1 MPAGRTRSG
10 LSVFSLTALTVLLQC
25 WTPALG
31 VSLSGV
37 LGLDGETKQHVEQKI
52 KPAADLLQVVITP
65 SHGEIQVGES
75 KRFRCEVVGGAV
87 NIDWIAP
94 NGEKI
99 QEKHRNVRVH
109 RHDRTSSSLTIHA
122 ARTEDAGAYTCVAEN
137 TETAAQASVD
147 LEVLLKRVRRGPAKE
162 GREKRQKDPKPSKKP
177 KGPKPTKKPKGE
189 KTTKKPKGE
198 KKKKGK
204 KNKEI
209 ITTTTTT
216 TTTLPPTT
224 TTLPPT
230 TTPLIVYDEEFFD
243 PGLDEYWDEV
253 YTTEQAPA
261 VVTDSPT
268 ERPTEAD
275 IDFPTDFPTDIIPDV
290 EEYPNPYPDSDDDYW
305 LVGETKPTEPVISV
319 TGKDGDYWDA
329 TYEEP
334 ENLPFPDGKEV
345 SPTDGDWTYSA
356 TDEPTIPPY
365 DKWYE
370 EYEYGPEK
378 RLEEEEEERERAR
391 KRQEERE
398 REQRRL
404 EEEEERDRRIN
415 RPPPRVYKEPKI
427 CPPLGMESHRVDAD
441 QLLTS
446 SMSHHRY
453 GPHRA
458 RLNIQASGDEDDM
471 NGGAWCGN
479 QDDKVHW
486 IELDAR
492 TLTEFTGVITQ
503 GRDDPIEN
511 DYVTSYYVAFS
522 NDSREWTV
530 LHDGYSEWLFFGN
543 NDKHSP
549 AMSQFVEPVVARYIR
564 ILPQS
569 WNGTMCMRME
579 VMGCPLPDPLS
590 QYQSQNEV
598 ISKDDLD
605 YRHHSYEDMEKFMK
619 SVSDEC
625 PDITRLYSL
634 GNSSNGRELYAM
646 EISDKPGIHE
656 IGEPEF
662 RYTAGYHG
670 NEALGRELLLLLT
683 QYLCREYKDGNPRV
697 RRLVDGTRIHLVPSV
712 NPDGHVKAFER
723 GSELGSWTVG
733 HWTEDGADIFQNFPD
748 LTSMFWDA
756 EDKGMVPKLTP
767 NHHVPIPDG
776 YLAENGPVVVET
788 RALISWMES
797 HSFVLGANLQ
807 GGERM
812 VTYPFDMRRLTKESE
827 EREKRLHPRA
837 NRYKRQYEEEEEE
850 PNPYLHIGYHQESYG
865 YNPDP
870 HGYNQEN
877 YGYHQENYGYHQ
889 ENQGYHQEHQGYHQE
904 NQGYHQEHQEYH
916 QENQEYHQE
925 NQGYHQENQGY
936 YPEGHSEGYH
946 EGYQEGYQ
954 ESYPEGYREGAD
966 GDGDAEEEIRMVED
980 QSLFRWLAI
989 SYASTHRTMTNTFRG
1004 GCHTDDPTRG
1014 LGIVNRAKW
1023 KPIPGSMNDFSYLH
1037 TNCFELSIF
1046 LGCDKFPH
1054 QSELQREWEHNREA
1068 LLTLMEQVHRGV
1080 KGVVSDKDGKPIRNA
1095 SVSVEGVNH
1104 DVTTGE
1110 AGDYFRLL
1118 NPGEYR
1124 VTVRA
1129 YGYSSQTRMC
1139 VVGFEPGAT
1148 LCNFELS
1155 KSNWD
1160 RIMEI
1165 LALHGDKPIRVLN
1178 PGKGHPHMPRG
1189 GRRRVG
1195 SSGVD
1200 IRNKIS
1206 RTDIARAHRRRQ
1218 WLRRQRLKQLL
1229 AAQMTTTTLPPTTT
1243 TPTTTP
1249 TTTIPPT
1256 TESTTLWFDYGP
1268 VEEITKENTT
1278 QPELEITD
1286 SLDYNYN
1293 YNDSYNYTDSY
1304 NYSSKTEDY

>member
-1 MPAGRTRSG
+1 MPAHSTNAA
-10 LSVFSLTALTVLLQC
+10 LSVFSLIVLLLC
-25 WTPALG
+25 WTPTFG
-31 VSLSGV
+31 VSVSGV
-37 LGLDGETKQHVEQKI
+37 LGLDGETKQHVVERIQ
-52 KPAADLLQVVITP
+52 PVTADLPQVVITP

-75 KRFRCEVVGGAV
+75 KRFLCKVNREAG

-94 NGEKI
+94 NGERI
-99 QEKHRNVRVH
+99 QENQANVRVL
-109 RHDRTSSSLTIHA
+109 RHDRTSCSLLIHS
-122 ARTEDAGAYTCVAEN
+122 ARTEDAGVYRCVAEN
-137 TETAAQASVD
+137 TNTASQASIN
-147 LEVLLKRVRRGPAKE
+147 LEVLLKRVRRRPEKE
-162 GREKRQKDPKPSKKP
+162 GRGKRQKEPKPTKKP

-204 KNKEI
+204 KKKEE

-216 TTTLPPTT
+216 TTTTAT

-230 TTPLIVYDEEFFD
+230 TTPLIEYDEDFFD
-243 PGLDEYWDEV
+243 SDLDEYWDEV
-253 YTTEQAPA
+253 YTTEKTITAPA
-261 VVTDSPT
+261 DPPT
-268 ERPTEAD
+268 EKPTDA
-275 IDFPTDFPTDIIPDV
+275 PTDFPTDVIPDL

-305 LVGETKPTEPVISV
+305 KLDETTPTVPVISV
-319 TGKDGDYWDA
+319 SGKEDDDYWDA
-329 TYEEP
+329 TYEVP

-345 SPTDGDWTYSA
+345 SPTDSDWNYSA
-356 TDEPTIPPY
+356 TDEPTVSPY
-365 DKWYE
+365 ESKWYE
-370 EYEYGPEK
+370 EYEYGHEK
-378 RLEEEEEERERAR
+378 SLEEEQERERER
-391 KRQEERE
+391 KEQEERE

-404 EEEEERDRRIN
+404 EEEEERNRRIN

-427 CPPLGMESHRVDAD
+427 CPPLGLESHRVDSD
-441 QLLTS
+441 QILTS
-446 SMSHHRY
+446 SMSQHRY
-453 GPHRA
+453 GSHRA

-479 QDDKVHW
+479 QEDKAHW

-543 NDKHSP
+543 SDKHTP
-549 AMSQFVEPVVARYIR
+549 AMSQFVEPMVARYIR

-598 ISKDDLD
+598 TAKDDLD
-605 YRHHSYEDMEKFMK
+605 YRHHNYQDMEKLMK

-625 PDITRLYSL
+625 PNITRLYSL
-634 GNSSNGRELYAM
+634 GKSVKGLEIYAM
-646 EISDKPGIHE
+646 EITDNPGIHE
-656 IGEPEF
+656 TGEPEF

-683 QYLCREYKDGNPRV
+683 QYLCKEYKDGNPRV
-697 RRLVDGTRIHLVPSV
+697 RRLVDGIRIHLVPSL
-712 NPDGHVKAFER
+712 NPDGHVKASER
-723 GSELGSWTVG
+723 GSELGSWTLG

-748 LTSMFWDA
+748 LNSAFWDA
-756 EDKGMVPKLTP
+756 EDKGVVPKLTP
-767 NHHVPIPDG
+767 NHHMPIPDG
-776 YLAENGPVVVET
+776 YLAENGPVAVET

-797 HSFVLGANLQ
+797 HQFVLGANLQ

-827 EREKRLHPRA
+827 ELEKKLNPRA
-837 NRYKRQYEEEEEE
+837 DRRKRQYEEEEEE

-865 YNPDP
+865 YNQET

-877 YGYHQENYGYHQ
+877 YGYHQESYGYHH
-889 ENQGYHQEHQGYHQE
+889 ENQGYHHENQGYHHENQGYHHENQGYHQE
-904 NQGYHQEHQEYH
+904 NQGYH

-936 YPEGHSEGYH
+936 YHEGHSEGYH
-946 EGYQEGYQ
+946 EGYPEGYQ
-954 ESYPEGYREGAD
+954 EGYPEGYREGTY
-966 GDGDAEEEIRMVED
+966 GDAEAEEEIRMVAD

-989 SYASTHRTMTNTFRG
+989 SYASTHRSMTNTYRG
-1004 GCHTDDPTRG
+1004 GCHTMDPTGG

-1037 TNCFELSIF
+1037 TNCLELSIF

-1054 QSELQREWEHNREA
+1054 ESELLREWEHNREA

-1080 KGVVSDKDGKPIRNA
+1080 KGVVNDKEGNPIQNA
-1095 SVSVEGVNH
+1095 TISVEGVNH

-1124 VTVRA
+1124 VTARA
-1129 YGYSSQTRMC
+1129 EGYSSLTRLC

-1160 RIMEI
+1160 RIKQIM
-1165 LALHGDKPIRVLN
+1165 ALHGNKPIRLIT
-1178 PGKGHPHMPRG
+1178 RG
-1189 GRRRVG
+1189 G
-1195 SSGVD
+1195 SSGSRGTGGRVINNRIPGANNRD
-1200 IRNKIS
+1200 TRARLWRIRMM
-1206 RTDIARAHRRRQ
+1206 RRR
-1218 WLRRQRLKQLL
+1218 RLQQEALL
-1229 AAQMTTTTLPPTTT
+1229 AAKVTTTTLPPTTT
-1243 TPTTTP
+1243 PPTTTE
-1249 TTTIPPT
+1249 PPT
-1256 TESTTLWFDYGP
+1256 TESTTWYNSWFP
-1268 VEEITKENTT
+1268 EELPEENPT
-1278 QPELEITD
+1278 QPNLEIID
-1286 SLDYNYN
+1286 SNDYNYN
-1293 YNDSYNYTDSY
+1293 YNYSYKID
-1304 NYSSKTEDY
+1304 DY